1 MATAPR
7 SRVSSGSRVGLSPLV
22 VADRI
27 RALHELVADV
37 GPPVWIADVTA
48 AALFSFDEYDLH
60 PPSHLLVPRGR
71 NISRI
76 GHVVHTSLDIPLID
90 RTEIFGL
97 PVTSPTR
104 TIVDL
109 ARTQS
114 VERLTLAV
122 DSATRDRLTSDDFLH
137 RRLVALSGRGRPG
150 ASRLLDALRGIE
162 VTKGGHSWLERRF
175 LELCHTAR
183 LPRPVTQHVTGR
195 RGDRLIRVDCR
206 FEGTPTIVELLG
218 YAFHRTTAQMA
229 DDAERMNRMV
239 LDGFRPLQFTY
250 TQVVDAP
257 RAVVDAVAEA
267 LHRC

>member
-1 MATAPR
+1 
-7 SRVSSGSRVGLSPLV
+7 
-22 VADRI
+22 
-27 RALHELVADV
+27 
-37 GPPVWIADVTA
+37 VWIADVTA

-60 PPSHLLVPRGR
+60 PSSHLLVPRGR

-150 ASRLLDALRGIE
+150 ALA
-162 VTKGGHSWLERRF
+162 
-175 LELCHTAR
+175 TAR
-183 LPRPVTQHVTGR
+183 CSPRHRGHQGRSLVARASLPRALP
-195 RGDRLIRVDCR
+195 
-206 FEGTPTIVELLG
+206 
-218 YAFHRTTAQMA
+218 HRTAAAASHPSTSPAAAATA
-229 DDAERMNRMV
+229 
-239 LDGFRPLQFTY
+239 
-250 TQVVDAP
+250 
-257 RAVVDAVAEA
+257 
-267 LHRC
+267 